1 MNGGIFLL
9 ENVKMVLLS
18 GSVVDKFQ
26 PVHANFP
33 QFLPELPFFYVSVRL
48 RNFKFSYV
56 AL

>member
-48 RNFKFSYV
+48 RYFKFSYV